1 MTKERMKDKK
11 TFKGFDLDKNGCV
24 MGAYPSFNVHSE
36 LQKATETMIEK
47 ENEYVLRIFTSM
59 NIDPD
64 VLAKQKAEI
73 ERLNIEN
80 EQLKQELLTYKNAIC
95 NKECAEVWG
104 ESERAKIL
112 LKATL
117 DLFQKQKESHYVL
130 NLLENTVFY
139 DEAECDG
146 YCLFDDI
153 EMFLTNGGAE

>member
-1 MTKERMKDKK
+1 MNKERIVQCEDALRRSKEFIALDILEQLKRENRIIEDILIGEQIETDRLKK
-11 TFKGFDLDKNGCV
+11 
-24 MGAYPSFNVHSE
+24 
-36 LQKATETMIEK
+36 
-47 ENEYVLRIFTSM
+47 
-59 NIDPD
+59 
-64 VLAKQKAEI
+64 
-73 ERLNIEN
+73 EN

-117 DLFQKQKESHYVL
+117 DLLQKQKESHYVL

-153 EMFLTNGGAE
+153 EMFLTNGS